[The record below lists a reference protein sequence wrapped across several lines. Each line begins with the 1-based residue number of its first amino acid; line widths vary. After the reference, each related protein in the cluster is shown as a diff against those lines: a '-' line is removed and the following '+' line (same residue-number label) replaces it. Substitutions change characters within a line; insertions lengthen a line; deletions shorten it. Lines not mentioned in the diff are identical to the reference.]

1 MILQLVIFALFLI
14 GILYSKRR
22 VDIKKH
28 RLFMGLATI
37 LQVFAIILIMGR
49 AFFSYVG
56 FLVERFYQATPIVT
70 WAHGITGGL
79 AVVLGII
86 FLLRHPRKI
95 RLWMRITAVLWVIS
109 LALGTFYYAYYYL
122 L

>member
-1 MILQLVIFALFLI
+1 MILQLAIFALLLT
-14 GILYSKRR
+14 GVLYLKRR
-22 VDIKKH
+22 ADIKKH

-37 LQVFAIILIMGR
+37 LQAFAIVLIMGR
-49 AFFSYVG
+49 SFFSYVG
-56 FLVERFYQATPIVT
+56 FLVERFYQVTPIVT
-70 WAHGITGGL
+70 WVHGITGGL

-95 RLWMRITAVLWVIS
+95 RRWMRITAVLWVIS
-109 LALGTFYYAYYYL
+109 LTLGTFYYAYYYL